1 MNVLF
6 HIHNLSIVRD
16 SSSPAEFE
24 TTVELTGYFYFTQYA
39 IKTFDIPPK

>member
-16 SSSPAEFE
+16 SSPAELE
-24 TTVELTGYFYFTQYA
+24 TTVELTRYFYFTQYT